1 MAALTEQ
8 EARESARDG
17 ESASDDR
24 DLYRVIGR
32 LEGRQEMLV
41 NQVRSIDAKLNWLI
55 GSVVIG
61 VILVV
66 ASIWLRDV
74 VG

>member
-8 EARESARDG
+8 EARESAHNG
-17 ESASDDR
+17 ESVSDDR

-66 ASIWLRDV
+66 ASIWLRGV

>member
-1 MAALTEQ
+1 MLTEQ
-8 EARESARDG
+8 DARESAHNA
-17 ESASDDR
+17 ESAPDDR
-24 DLYRVIGR
+24 DLYRMIGR

-66 ASIWLRDV
+66 ASIWLRDM

>member
-1 MAALTEQ
+1 MLTEQ
-8 EARESARDG
+8 DARESARDG
-17 ESASDDR
+17 ESASNDR
-24 DLYRVIGR
+24 DLYRMIGK

-41 NQVRSIDAKLNWLI
+41 NQVGSIDAKLNWLI

-66 ASIWLRDV
+66 PSIWLRDM

>member
-1 MAALTEQ
+1 MLTEQ
-8 EARESARDG
+8 DARESARDG

-66 ASIWLRDV
+66 ASIWLRDM

>member
-1 MAALTEQ
+1 MLTEQ
-8 EARESARDG
+8 EARESVDDG
-17 ESASDDR
+17 ESVSDDR

-66 ASIWLRDV
+66 ASIWLRDI

>member
-1 MAALTEQ
+1 MIAEQ
-8 EARESARDG
+8 DARESAHNG

-24 DLYRVIGR
+24 DLYRMLGR

-55 GSVVIG
+55 GSVVVG
-61 VILVV
+61 VIVVV
-66 ASIWLRDV
+66 ASIWLRGI

>member
-1 MAALTEQ
+1 MLTEQ
-8 EARESARDG
+8 DARESAHNA
-17 ESASDDR
+17 ESFPDDR
-24 DLYRVIGR
+24 EIYRMIGR
-32 LEGRQEMLV
+32 LEGGQEMLV

-66 ASIWLRDV
+66 ASIWIRDM

>member
-1 MAALTEQ
+1 MLTEQ
-8 EARESARDG
+8 DARESARNG
-17 ESASDDR
+17 ESAADDR
-24 DLYRVIGR
+24 DLYRMIGR

-41 NQVRSIDAKLNWLI
+41 NHVRSIDAKLNWLI

-61 VILVV
+61 VVLVV
-66 ASIWLRDV
+66 PSIWLRGM

>member
-8 EARESARDG
+8 EARESAHNG
-17 ESASDDR
+17 ESVPDDR

-66 ASIWLRDV
+66 ASIWLRDI

>member
-1 MAALTEQ
+1 MLTEQ
-8 EARESARDG
+8 DARESARNG
-17 ESASDDR
+17 ESASADR
-24 DLYRVIGR
+24 DLYRMLGR

-61 VILVV
+61 VVLVV
-66 ASIWLRDV
+66 PSMWLRGM

>member
-1 MAALTEQ
+1 MIAEQ
-8 EARESARDG
+8 DARESAHNA

-66 ASIWLRDV
+66 ASIWIRDM

>member
-1 MAALTEQ
+1 MLTEQ
-8 EARESARDG
+8 DARESAHDG
-17 ESASDDR
+17 EIASDDR
-24 DLYRVIGR
+24 DLYRIIGR

-66 ASIWLRDV
+66 ASIWIRDI

>member
-8 EARESARDG
+8 EARESAHNG

-66 ASIWLRDV
+66 ASIWLRDI

>member
-1 MAALTEQ
+1 MLTEQ
-8 EARESARDG
+8 EARESVHDG
-17 ESASDDR
+17 ESAYDDR

>member
-1 MAALTEQ
+1 MLAEQ
-8 EARESARDG
+8 EARESAHDG
-17 ESASDDR
+17 ESVSDDR
-24 DLYRVIGR
+24 DLYRAIGR

-66 ASIWLRDV
+66 ASIWLRDI

>member
-1 MAALTEQ
+1 MPTEQ
-8 EARESARDG
+8 DARESARDG
-17 ESASDDR
+17 DNLSDDR
-24 DLYRVIGR
+24 DLYRIIGR

-66 ASIWLRDV
+66 PSIWLRDM

>member
-1 MAALTEQ
+1 MLTEQ
-8 EARESARDG
+8 DARESARDG

-61 VILVV
+61 VILVIP
-66 ASIWLRDV
+66 SIWLRGM

>member
-1 MAALTEQ
+1 MLTEQ
-8 EARESARDG
+8 DARESAPNA
-17 ESASDDR
+17 ESAADDR
-24 DLYRVIGR
+24 DLYRMIGR

-66 ASIWLRDV
+66 ASIWLRDM